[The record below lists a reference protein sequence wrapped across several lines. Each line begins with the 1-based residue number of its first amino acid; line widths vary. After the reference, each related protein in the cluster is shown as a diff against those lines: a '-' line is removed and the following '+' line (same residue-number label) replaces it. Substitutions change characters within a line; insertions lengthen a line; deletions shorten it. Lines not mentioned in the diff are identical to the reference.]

1 MSEPDRYEI
10 HIRRL
15 AQIKK
20 RPNQY
25 PTYDYNNK
33 QKGLKKSGSQI
44 IINELSSQIKINKKN
59 ISTVKKSFEK
69 KKPVNYNEDDK
80 YLFDREVEFF
90 QKKMVNSLI
99 KKNKKLEDKLKQLKD
114 DNNYIFQTPNKRMNR
129 NPNINL

>member
-25 PTYDYNNK
+25 HTYDYNNK
-33 QKGLKKSGSQI
+33 QKGLKKSGSQ

-99 KKNKKLEDKLKQLKD
+99 NKNIKLENKLKELKD
-114 DNNYIFQTPNKRMNR
+114 DYNYIFQTPNKRLHR
-129 NPNINL
+129 SPNINL